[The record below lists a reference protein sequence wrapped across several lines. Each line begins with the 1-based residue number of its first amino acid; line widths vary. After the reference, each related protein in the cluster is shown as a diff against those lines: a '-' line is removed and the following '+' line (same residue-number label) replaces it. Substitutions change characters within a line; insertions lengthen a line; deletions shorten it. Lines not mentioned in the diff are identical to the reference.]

1 MDPVSQGIL
10 GASLA
15 GSLSKSKKLK
25 LASLCGFFGGLTPD
39 LDILIKS
46 STDPLLSLEFHRHF
60 THSIFF
66 VPLGALITGLFLFL
80 FLRKSLSFKEIYFY
94 SAAGFL
100 THGFLDSCTSYG
112 TQLLWPVLDKRF
124 SWNIISIIDP
134 IYTFT
139 LLIFILISIFMRSLL
154 YVRLGV
160 FFSCVYLVLGV
171 YQHQNIKEF
180 IKKVAIE
187 RGHKIER
194 ILLNPTIGNNILWRT
209 VYQTST
215 TYYIDAV
222 YSPIIGQIRFKKG
235 TEVSFIDKETVF
247 SDLPQDSLL
256 RNDIR
261 RFAYFSQNY
270 IFLHPD
276 YDNVMGDLR
285 YGTLPYDYKA
295 LWGIQFDLK
304 KPESHANF
312 VNLRNF
318 DNDDYS
324 EFWKMLKGKF

>member
-15 GSLSKSKKLK
+15 GSISESKKLRI
-25 LASLCGFFGGLTPD
+25 ASLCGFFGGLTPD

-46 STDPLLSLEFHRHF
+46 SIDPLLSLEFHRHF

-66 VPLGALITGLFLFL
+66 VPFGAFITGLFLFL

-100 THGFLDSCTSYG
+100 THGLLDSCTSYG
-112 TQLLWPVLDKRF
+112 TQLLWPIVDKRF

-134 IYTFT
+134 IYTLI
-139 LLIFILISIFMRSLL
+139 LLIFILFSIFLRSKLC
-154 YVRLGV
+154 VRFGV
-160 FFSCVYLVLGV
+160 FFSCIYLVLGV
-171 YQHQNIKEF
+171 YQRQNVEEF
-180 IKKVAIE
+180 IKRIAVE

-209 VYQTST
+209 VYQAST
-215 TYYIDAV
+215 TYYVDAV
-222 YSPIIGQIRFKKG
+222 YSPITGKMRLKKG
-235 TEVSFIDKETVF
+235 TQVSFIDKETVF
-247 SDLPQDSLL
+247 SDLAQNSRL

-261 RFAYFSQNY
+261 RFSYFSQDY

-276 YDNVMGDLR
+276 FDNVIGDLR

-295 LWGIQFDLK
+295 LWGIQFDLN

-312 VNLRNF
+312 INLRNF
-318 DNDDYS
+318 DDDTYS
-324 EFWKMLKGKF
+324 EFWRMLKGKF

>member
-10 GASLA
+10 GASFA
-15 GSLSKSKKLK
+15 GSLSKSKKLR

-66 VPLGALITGLFLFL
+66 VPFGALITGLFLFL
-80 FLRKSLSFKEIYFY
+80 FLKKSLSFKEIYFY

-100 THGFLDSCTSYG
+100 THGLLDSCTSYG
-112 TQLLWPVLDKRF
+112 TQLLWPILDKRF
-124 SWNIISIIDP
+124 SWNIISIVDP
-134 IYTFT
+134 IYTLT
-139 LLIFILISIFMRSLL
+139 LLIFILVSIFLRSKL
-154 YVRLGV
+154 YVRFGV
-160 FFSCVYLVLGV
+160 FFSCIYLVLGE
-171 YQHQNIKEF
+171 YQHQKVEEF
-180 IKKVAIE
+180 IKKIAFQ
-187 RGHKIER
+187 RGHEIER

-209 VYQTST
+209 VYRTSK

-222 YSPIIGQIRFKKG
+222 YSPIIGKMRLKKG
-235 TEVSFIDKETVF
+235 TQVSFIDKETVF
-247 SDLPQDSLL
+247 SDLTQNSLL

-261 RFAYFSQNY
+261 RFSYFSQDY

-276 YDNVMGDLR
+276 YDNVIGDLR

-312 VNLRNF
+312 INLRNF
-318 DNDDYS
+318 DDDNYS
-324 EFWKMLKGKF
+324 EFWRMLKGKF

>member
-1 MDPVSQGIL
+1 MDPVSQGVL

-15 GSLSKSKKLK
+15 GSLSKSNKLK
-25 LASLCGFFGGLTPD
+25 IASLCGFFGGLTPD

-46 STDPLLSLEFHRHF
+46 NTDPLLSLEFHRHF

-66 VPLGALITGLFLFL
+66 VPLGALITSLFLFL
-80 FLRKSLSFKEIYFY
+80 FLKKSLSFKEIYFY

-100 THGFLDSCTSYG
+100 THGLLDSCTSYG
-112 TQLLWPVLDKRF
+112 TQLLWPILDKRF

-139 LLIFILISIFMRSLL
+139 LLIFILISLFMRSLL
-154 YVRLGV
+154 YVRFGV
-160 FFSCVYLVLGV
+160 FLSCVYLILGL
-171 YQHQNIKEF
+171 YQHHNIEEF
-180 IKKVAIE
+180 IKKLAFE

-215 TYYIDAV
+215 TYYVDAV
-222 YSPIIGQIRFKKG
+222 YSPIMGQMRLKKG
-235 TEVSFIDKETVF
+235 TQVSFLDKETVF
-247 SDLPQDSLL
+247 SDLAQNSLL

-261 RFAYFSQNY
+261 RFSYFSQDY

-276 YDNVMGDLR
+276 YDNVIGDLR
-285 YGTLPYDYKA
+285 YGTLPYDYRA

-304 KPESHANF
+304 RPESRANF
-312 VNLRNF
+312 INLRNF
-318 DNDDYS
+318 NDNDYS
-324 EFWKMLKGKF
+324 EFWKMLNGDF